1 MAIVNTHYRFC
12 AKGGAL
18 PKFTYTGEYNVRD
31 DGVVELLT
39 SGTLVFLDPAVID
52 IFCVGGGGVGGSFIA
67 GGLTQMGAPG
77 GAGGYTATVLK
88 QSVAGSYTI
97 TIGAG
102 GKRGAIDGTE
112 TNFGNVITA
121 QGGKGVAQNIS
132 SSAKLNGVDGGS
144 GSGGG
149 VKSKSD
155 YGMGGSDGQNGENG
169 YPTSIK
175 GGAGQGSTT
184 REFGEINAKLYAGGG
199 SGGRYMVSTI
209 PIVTPGGPG
218 GGGAGG
224 WTGNVD
230 GTYQAPS
237 AGGANTGGGGGGGMV
252 LAGYA
257 GEANSRPGAAGG
269 SGIAC
274 FREAL
279 ELPELAGTWV
289 LNERLYASESHV
301 QALNMNY
308 TLTTTILGT
317 ITECTQIND
326 TGTYVFFNK
335 GGSENTNYNFS
346 TNTWTRGVPTI
357 TIIDPGTA
365 NDKFRAW
372 LASNATKQ
380 S

>member
-1 MAIVNTHYRFC
+1 MIVNAGYRG
-12 AKGGAL
+12 KVGAGA
-18 PKFTYTGEYNVRD
+18 PKFTYTGQYNVRK

-39 SGTLVFLDPAVID
+39 SGTLVFLNPAVID
-52 IFCVGGGGVGGSFIA
+52 IFCVGGGGAGGSFIA
-67 GGLTQMGAPG
+67 GGLIQQGAPG
-77 GAGGYTATVLK
+77 GAGGYTATMLK

-97 TIGAG
+97 IIGEG
-102 GKRGAIDGTE
+102 GRRGAIDGTE

-121 QGGKGVAQNIS
+121 QGGNGAAQNINNS
-132 SSAKLNGVDGGS
+132 TKLNGVNGGS

-199 SGGRYMVSTI
+199 SGGRYMVSPS

-230 GTYQAPS
+230 GIYQAPS
-237 AGGANTGGGGGGGMV
+237 AGGANTGGGGGGGVV
-252 LAGYA
+252 LAGYP

-274 FREAL
+274 FRA
-279 ELPELAGTWV
+279 A
-289 LNERLYASESHV
+289 
-301 QALNMNY
+301 
-308 TLTTTILGT
+308 
-317 ITECTQIND
+317 
-326 TGTYVFFNK
+326 K
-335 GGSENTNYNFS
+335 
-346 TNTWTRGVPTI
+346 
-357 TIIDPGTA
+357 
-365 NDKFRAW
+365 
-372 LASNATKQ
+372 
-380 S
+380 